1 MASAKVHKKY
11 TIVKRGVIRM
21 PRMKNTRFGITSQ
34 QLYLGM
40 IENKEKV
47 VKSKRN
53 VEYKA
58 SATSLDMDSLKRSYD
73 DDQDEEYEDDGY
85 GEYDEDE
92 TGYDSISESPSK
104 KVRIDDDDTYRI
116 NRLNELDEK
125 FPPSENSRSE
135 NRSENSRSE
144 NRSEN
149 SRSENS
155 RSENSRSER
164 NEPKSLSSIR
174 ENYQA
179 IENATDEEKQKV
191 IAQFSMIGK
200 MYPNAKVPYVSMQT
214 DLNFMKQEY
223 ETLIKNLKIND
234 SQQRNKQI
242 LTMAFYAVEFLLG
255 KFMKLNMAG
264 FANEQLK
271 NMDKYD
277 RLLIEIGHKHY
288 MPNAPE
294 RFPVEVR
301 LLGLVLM
308 QTALFI
314 IVQKI
319 ATGVS
324 NNMSSGAGG
333 IFGLV
338 SSFMS
343 SMGSS
348 DSKGSTTEKSDTVVG
363 EPTLQSRMSGPNV
376 APVTTIQ
383 NDNLLDSIRTST
395 ASRPNAVSMNIVS
408 TSIVNQ
414 DKVDKVVKVVKET

>member
-58 SATSLDMDSLKRSYD
+58 SATSLDIDSLKRGYD

-104 KVRIDDDDTYRI
+104 KVRIDDDTYRI

-125 FPPSENSRSE
+125 FPPQSDENNRDE
-135 NRSENSRSE
+135 NNRSEN

-149 SRSENS
+149 NRSENN
-155 RSENSRSER
+155 RSENNRSER

-223 ETLIKNLKIND
+223 ETLIRNLKIND
-234 SQQRNKQI
+234 SHQRNKQI

-308 QTALFI
+308 QTAIFI

-348 DSKGSTTEKSDTVVG
+348 DSKGRSTTEQNDTVVR
-363 EPTLQSRMSGPNV
+363 ELTSQSRMSGPNV

-383 NDNLLDSIRTST
+383 NDNLLDSIRTG
-395 ASRPNAVSMNIVS
+395 SMNIVS

-414 DKVDKVVKVVKET
+414 DKVVKET